1 VHFTPGIQTG
11 GHALGGLL
19 ALRDR
24 RYQNATSPAA
34 SDAALA
40 QG

>member
-1 VHFTPGIQTG
+1 VRFVWLG
-11 GHALGGLL
+11 ALLMASGGLL

-24 RYQNATSPAA
+24 RYQSATSPAA